1 MPPAAASAS
10 SGSVAWL
17 VPVDSVWLDVDWTS
31 TGISSSSKGRS
42 LSRASLQAFF
52 FWPHEGHKRRNPHRC
67 VWAAGSGLSL
77 ASLGW
82 AQLRQ
87 QMQSQTAGQAPSIR
101 HHSQS
106 DTLVRNQAHS
116 PAASSRHHDIM
127 LAQQGDQVHG
137 ALAATFQSKSSNAA
151 LSRASATSE
160 FWTRCEDSLRV
171 VGTRAVPIRA
181 SISRIPDFVVPIK
194 VPD

>member
-31 TGISSSSKGRS
+31 TGIPAAARAGRFLEH
-42 LSRASLQAFF
+42 LSRRFF

-87 QMQSQTAGQAPSIR
+87 QMQSQTAGQAPSNSTSIAKR
-101 HHSQS
+101 H
-106 DTLVRNQAHS
+106 V
-116 PAASSRHHDIM
+116 
-127 LAQQGDQVHG
+127 GE
-137 ALAATFQSKSSNAA
+137 KSSPFPSSK
-151 LSRASATSE
+151 LKT
-160 FWTRCEDSLRV
+160 
-171 VGTRAVPIRA
+171 P
-181 SISRIPDFVVPIK
+181 
-194 VPD
+194 

>member
-1 MPPAAASAS
+1 MTWIGRQLAFPAAARAGRFLEHLSRRFS
-10 SGSVAWL
+10 FGHMKDTKEEILTDVFGRQVLGSVW
-17 VPVDSVWLDVDWTS
+17 
-31 TGISSSSKGRS
+31 
-42 LSRASLQAFF
+42 Q
-52 FWPHEGHKRRNPHRC
+52 
-67 VWAAGSGLSL
+67 VWAGLNFVNRCNHKP
-77 ASLGW
+77 LGRHL
-82 AQLRQ
+82 Q
-87 QMQSQTAGQAPSIR
+87 IR
-101 HHSQS
+101 HQSQS